1 MSMRKQQQNHQQQ
14 QNQQQ
19 QQQNQQQQKINYV
32 LEKYTIDLKSL
43 IALQDN
49 ELL

>member
-1 MSMRKQQQNHQQQ
+1 MSMRKQQ

-19 QQQNQQQQKINYV
+19 QQQKINYV
-32 LEKYTIDLKSL
+32 LKKYTIDLKSL